1 MVVPLIRPY
10 SRHQPTK
17 NNRNKLHEFLSS
29 FFFCKRKRVRML
41 FVVAKLLC
49 SCMFFV
55 VDDSC
60 WKNRADIPKKSACGK
75 EFLKNDHNMYKL
87 FNHDWYP
94 NVPYLHTNRLAN
106 SQWISM
112 KKHSVEHPGTNP
124 KSIMHSKHCTLPYL
138 LLEIPKYYQPKKK
151 GKTLKWPNFLHILK
165 KIYDLSSN
173 MYVYIYMYIGRFI
186 IWHMLWCT
194 LILPFFRLFLI
205 TSLTFPHS
213 QRNTSY
219 VRLDTVGHWWPVRT
233 WRMGHSD
240 IPFFKQPWWY
250 LETTSEKT

>member
-1 MVVPLIRPY
+1 MTHAEKIEQTYPKKVPVGRNSWKMIITCTSCSTTTDIPMCLIFIQTDWQIHNESP
-10 SRHQPTK
+10 
-17 NNRNKLHEFLSS
+17 
-29 FFFCKRKRVRML
+29 
-41 FVVAKLLC
+41 
-49 SCMFFV
+49 
-55 VDDSC
+55 
-60 WKNRADIPKKSACGK
+60 WKNILWNIREQIQSQLCIPSIVLCHTCCLKYPNTTNQKKKARHWNDQTFCTFWKKS
-75 EFLKNDHNMYKL
+75 M
-87 FNHDWYP
+87 
-94 NVPYLHTNRLAN
+94 T
-106 SQWISM
+106 S
-112 KKHSVEHPGTNP
+112 HP
-124 KSIMHSKHCTLPYL
+124 ICTY
-138 LLEIPKYYQPKKK
+138 I
-151 GKTLKWPNFLHILK
+151 
-165 KIYDLSSN
+165 
-173 MYVYIYMYIGRFI
+173 YIYMYIGRFI

>member
-1 MVVPLIRPY
+1 MNLHEKTFCGTSGNKSKVNYAFQALYFAIPVAWNTQILPTKKKRQDIEMTKLFAHSEKNLWPLIQY
-10 SRHQPTK
+10 
-17 NNRNKLHEFLSS
+17 
-29 FFFCKRKRVRML
+29 VR
-41 FVVAKLLC
+41 
-49 SCMFFV
+49 
-55 VDDSC
+55 
-60 WKNRADIPKKSACGK
+60 I
-75 EFLKNDHNMYKL
+75 
-87 FNHDWYP
+87 
-94 NVPYLHTNRLAN
+94 
-106 SQWISM
+106 
-112 KKHSVEHPGTNP
+112 
-124 KSIMHSKHCTLPYL
+124 
-138 LLEIPKYYQPKKK
+138 
-151 GKTLKWPNFLHILK
+151 
-165 KIYDLSSN
+165 
-173 MYVYIYMYIGRFI
+173 YIYMYIGRFI